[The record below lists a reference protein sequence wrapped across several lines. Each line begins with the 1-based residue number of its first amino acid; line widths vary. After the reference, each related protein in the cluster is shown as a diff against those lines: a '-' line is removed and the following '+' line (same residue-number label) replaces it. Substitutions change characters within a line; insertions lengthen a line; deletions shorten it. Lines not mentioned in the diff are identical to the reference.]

1 MTDSIQEQ
9 VSAFMDGE
17 LEDEASEL
25 FIRRLCKDSSM
36 RDAASSYSV
45 IGAAMRDE
53 LRADTASLRA
63 RVSAALGDAAVEA
76 PPAEPQ
82 AKSGWLP
89 LRSVAGVGLAAA
101 VGMVALV
108 AIQQPSTEIP
118 GGDDRTASAQPQ
130 PVTYVVPPP
139 SDAAEP
145 FTQPPVRLTNYFI
158 NHSQYASTLGRQSLQ
173 TGLLSQQVRFE
184 VEPAADADDGR
195 EGN

>member
-25 FIRRLCKDSSM
+25 FIRRLCKDASM
-36 RDAASSYSV
+36 RDSASAYSV
-45 IGAAMRDE
+45 IGAAMRNE
-53 LRADTASLRA
+53 LVADTVSLRA
-63 RVSAALGDAAVEA
+63 RVSAALGDSTAESLPVERRGRT
-76 PPAEPQ
+76 
-82 AKSGWLP
+82 SWLP

-108 AIQQPSTEIP
+108 AIQQPATDVP
-118 GGDDRTASAQPQ
+118 GGGDQTASAQPQ
-130 PVTYVVPPP
+130 PVTYVVPPA

-173 TGLLSQQVRFE
+173 TGLLSRQVRFE
-184 VEPAADADDGR
+184 VEPAADPDVDL
-195 EGN
+195 EQN